1 MKLFLTIEL
10 ESNQGQIGTLE
21 FSGNAVSQ
29 WAAMKKMAWIRF
41 EIHRGG
47 DWKVTSMSTRG
58 YTSDDDVRGHHVT
71 FGKEYHG
78 KMLFRSIDLDT
89 ERTIDVSSIQTFSIG
104 G

>member
-1 MKLFLTIEL
+1 MKLFLSIEL

-29 WAAMKKMAWIRF
+29 WAALKKMAWIRF
-41 EIHRGG
+41 EIQRDG
-47 DWKVTSMSTRG
+47 DWKVTQMSVRG

-78 KMLFRSIDLDT
+78 KMRFRSIDTDT
-89 ERTIDVSSIQTFSIG
+89 DRTVDVSSIQLSQLG